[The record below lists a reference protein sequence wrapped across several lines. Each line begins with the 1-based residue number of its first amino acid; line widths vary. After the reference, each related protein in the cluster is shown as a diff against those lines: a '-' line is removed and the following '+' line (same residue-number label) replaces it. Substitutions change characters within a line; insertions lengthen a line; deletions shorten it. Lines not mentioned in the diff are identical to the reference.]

1 MNREDDGMPLD
12 QANWPHTTPLDETTL
27 LLIRV
32 RNFIQR
38 GWCRDAIA
46 RDADGNQLV
55 DARSAEAVEWCSI
68 GALEAT
74 GVECFDPS
82 FIPAIRRLEVA
93 MRTECIA
100 RFNDHQMTVD
110 PVLAAFDRAIA
121 AEDPTIARIG
131 PDMPGRVNESDR
143 KERSQCSVRAA

>member
-1 MNREDDGMPLD
+1 MR
-12 QANWPHTTPLDETTL
+12 A
-27 LLIRV
+27 

-46 RDADGNQLV
+46 RDAHGNQLV
-55 DARSAEAVEWCSI
+55 DARSTEAVAWCSI
-68 GALEAT
+68 GAIEAT
-74 GVECFDPS
+74 GVEPFDPS

-93 MRTECIA
+93 MSTECIA

-121 AEDPTIARIG
+121 ASR
-131 PDMPGRVNESDR
+131 
-143 KERSQCSVRAA
+143 

>member
-1 MNREDDGMPLD
+1 MPLD
-12 QANWPHTTPLDETTL
+12 QTNWPHTTPLDETTL
-27 LLIRV
+27 LLVRA

-46 RDADGNQLV
+46 RDADGHQLV
-55 DARSAEAVEWCSI
+55 DARSAEAVAWCSI

-121 AEDPTIARIG
+121 AGDPLSPGSGWT
-131 PDMPGRVNESDR
+131 MPGKVNESDR
-143 KERSQCSVRAA
+143 KERSQCFVRPA

>member
-1 MNREDDGMPLD
+1 MPLD
-12 QANWPHTTPLDETTL
+12 QTNWPHIPPLDETTL
-27 LLIRV
+27 LLIRA

-55 DARSAEAVEWCSI
+55 DARSAEAVAWCSI

-74 GVECFDPS
+74 GAECFDPS
-82 FIPAIRRLEVA
+82 FIPALRRLEVA

-121 AEDPTIARIG
+121 AGDSRSPGSGRT
-131 PDMPGRVNESDR
+131 MPGRINESDR
-143 KERSQCSVRAA
+143 KERSPRFVRPA